1 MEKLHN
7 LPLLQPDA
15 AVFALFVQ
23 ETARP
28 MPQDYRRI
36 KSINLGLLENPASHD
51 EPGVTPGT
59 AEAALAAGAVALDVR
74 PPQVFALGHLPG
86 AVNLQFNRADLA
98 DRAALALPADLEMIV
113 IGESEAVAM
122 EAADL
127 LREVGFKVR
136 GHLGGGLNAWK
147 VDDLKESLADY
158 TLVDAREKHEYR
170 RGHIEGALL
179 LTSGEAWSR
188 AESLAV
194 GGPVAV
200 YCADQARSALV
211 ASILKRRQ
219 LQVALVL
226 GGMNAWRERQYPVV
240 EEPAQARAPIPAS
253 EGG

>member
-1 MEKLHN
+1 
-7 LPLLQPDA
+7 
-15 AVFALFVQ
+15 
-23 ETARP
+23 
-28 MPQDYRRI
+28 
-36 KSINLGLLENPASHD
+36 
-51 EPGVTPGT
+51 
-59 AEAALAAGAVALDVR
+59 
-74 PPQVFALGHLPG
+74 VFALGHLPG

-136 GHLGGGLNAWK
+136 GHLGDGLNAWKTAGRPVEKLRTIK